1 MSQTEEP
8 EESTWKGSTGD
19 AAFHLSVKIA
29 VLTFIIAVIYSLFFT
44 PQGEFA
50 LIDGIFNFLTI
61 LFFGCAISIV
71 LLAYSAFCYLL
82 HLKPHK

>member
-44 PQGEFA
+44 SD
-50 LIDGIFNFLTI
+50 LIDGIFYFLTI